1 MTPET
6 AAQAGLK
13 EVMRI
18 FPQGVTV
25 VTAMEGTVPK
35 GITVSAFTSVSLNP
49 PLVLISISKD
59 SSVHKA
65 LMSSKGFAVNF
76 LAHDQGNVSDRFA
89 GRDEVSD
96 RFEGVGFVA
105 GATGAPVIK
114 GARAVVEC
122 RPWKLYDGGDHSL
135 LIGEVVRA
143 ERLNAKPPLVFF
155 VHQYTT
161 TASVDH
167 TLPPSDHMW

>member
-1 MTPET
+1 LTPDT
-6 AAQAGLK
+6 PAQAGLK
-13 EVMRI
+13 EVMRL

-25 VTAMEGTVPK
+25 VTAMAGSKPY
-35 GITVSAFTSVSLNP
+35 GITVSAFTSVSLDP

-59 SSVHKA
+59 SSVHQA
-65 LMSSKGFAVNF
+65 LLNSKGFAVNL
-76 LAHDQGNVSDRFA
+76 LADNQSQVSDRFA
-89 GRDEVSD
+89 GRDEVSN

-105 GATGAPVIK
+105 GVTGSPIIK

-122 RPWKLYDGGDHSL
+122 RIWKVYDGGDHSL

-143 ERLNAKPPLVFF
+143 EKLSSKLPLVFYE
-155 VHQYTT
+155 HQYTT
-161 TASVDH
+161 TESVDH